1 VEKYKVLFLCIG
13 NSCRSQM
20 AEGFARA
27 YGADVME
34 AQSAGL
40 GPAVEISPLT
50 IRTMWE
56 KNVDMSGAFP
66 KGVDAVDR
74 SGLNLIVNISGQRL
88 PVRDVPVLDW
98 DVRDP
103 IGKDEQVFRGVRDEI
118 ERRVMELILQMRAQL
133 NPRPAAGGGPRSR
146 FDSRRGPFR

>member
-1 VEKYKVLFLCIG
+1 VERYKVLFLCIG

-27 YGADVME
+27 YGSDVME

-50 IRTMWE
+50 IETMKE

-88 PVRDVPVLDW
+88 PVRDVPVMDW

-103 IGKDEQVFRGVRDEI
+103 IGRDEKVFRSVRDEI

-133 NPRPAAGGGPRSR
+133 NPRPAGGAGPRSG